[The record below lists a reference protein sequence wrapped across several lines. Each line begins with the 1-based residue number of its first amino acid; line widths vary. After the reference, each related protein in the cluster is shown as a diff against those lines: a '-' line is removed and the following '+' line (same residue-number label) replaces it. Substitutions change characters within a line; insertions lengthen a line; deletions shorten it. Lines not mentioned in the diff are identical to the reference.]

1 VGGGE
6 ARGTTRSAT
15 DADPAHFRADTARR
29 QTLNTRQKTPTGP
42 PHSIEEGRRRCESQ
56 KVRTCKPTV
65 NKKFDSSGARLI
77 QARIGVRSGGPGGPW
92 VHVSPRNPQTNLL
105 RPMRRGGPGGFNS
118 CSATD

>member
-15 DADPAHFRADTARR
+15 DVDPAHFRADTARR

-77 QARIGVRSGGPGGPW
+77 RARSDGLWGVHGSTYPHGIHNEP
-92 VHVSPRNPQTNLL
+92 VTAYAPRWAE
-105 RPMRRGGPGGFNS
+105 RV
-118 CSATD
+118 